1 MPYLLIVINIGLM
14 SIGQLLFKKAA
25 IFINLNGEHLNLLT
39 KYLLNPWFYGA
50 VFSFGMSTF
59 VWVQILTQMKLS
71 VAYPILSVS
80 YIVTAIGAFYFFGEK
95 LNNFNLIGILF
106 IMIGISFISFK

>member
-1 MPYLLIVINIGLM
+1 MPYLLIVINICLM
-14 SIGQLLFKKAA
+14 SVGQLLFKKAA
-25 IFINLNGEHLNLLT
+25 VYINLNADHLNLVT

-59 VWVQILTQMKLS
+59 VWVQILTKMKLS

-80 YIVTAIGAFYFFGEK
+80 YIITAIGAFYLFSER
-95 LNNFNLIGILF
+95 LSNFNLIGILL
-106 IMIGISFISFK
+106 IMIGVSLVSLR